1 MGNGL
6 PQEMGN
12 PPLALAG
19 RFTAPP
25 GDDAAFVS
33 RPAQDTIDVLGHPRH
48 LLHAH
53 KCQLPMQGEVVMCV
67 HAAFCLMALLRP

>member
-1 MGNGL
+1 MV
-6 PQEMGN
+6 N

-25 GDDAAFVS
+25 GDAAAFVS
-33 RPAQDTIDVLGHPRH
+33 RPAQDTMDILGQPRH
-48 LLHAH
+48 LLHVH
-53 KCQLPMQGEVVMCV
+53 KCQLPVQGEVVMCV